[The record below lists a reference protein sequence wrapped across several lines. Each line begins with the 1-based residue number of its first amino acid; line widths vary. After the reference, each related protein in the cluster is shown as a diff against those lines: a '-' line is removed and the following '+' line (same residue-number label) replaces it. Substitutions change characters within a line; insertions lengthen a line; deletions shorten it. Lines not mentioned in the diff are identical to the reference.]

1 MERQKT
7 IEEFRSARKGD
18 DDTVV
23 VEGVHAFKHALRFG
37 AAFQD
42 VFVSDKAMV
51 IDLAEKIASRREA
64 EAIDQMATEID
75 TSLFEALAPKASR
88 TGIVARAKK
97 SKDDCVKELPDQEKP
112 IIFLEEPHDTQNVG
126 AVVRVAAGYGAAAV
140 VVSGS
145 INPWHADCIRS
156 AAGLHWA
163 LPVCHVDS
171 IEEIAF
177 ERHIISCNADGT
189 DMYSTNVPKNAILV
203 FGTERYGI
211 TEELKKRSDHVIAIP
226 MQKNVSSLNLATSV
240 SAVLFGAQFEK

>member
-18 DDTVV
+18 EDIVV
-23 VEGVHAFKHALRFG
+23 IEGVHAFKHALRFG
-37 AAFQD
+37 AVFHD
-42 VFVSDKAMV
+42 VFVSDKEMV
-51 IDLAEKIASRREA
+51 IELAEKVASDREA

-75 TSLFEALAPKASR
+75 VDLFDALAPKASR
-88 TGIVARAKK
+88 TGIVARAQKRR
-97 SKDDCVKELPDQEKP
+97 DDCVKELPDQEKP
-112 IIFLEEPHDTQNVG
+112 IVFLEEPHDTQNVG

-156 AAGLHWA
+156 GAGLHWA
-163 LPVCHVDS
+163 LPVCHVES

-177 ERHIISCNADGT
+177 ERQIISCDADGI
-189 DMYSTNVPKNAILV
+189 DMYHADVPRNAILV

-211 TEELKKRSDHVIAIP
+211 TSALKKRSDKTIAIP
-226 MQKNVSSLNLATSV
+226 MQEKVSSLNLATSV
-240 SAVLFGAQFEK
+240 SAVLFGAQFHK